1 MPRRDETAPHPEYLP
16 VRGGR
21 LCRHALRA
29 GTLPASAFETVFRR
43 ATVYAERPPNPG
55 LMVVDVSERG
65 RWAPVFSSLD
75 RLAAHA
81 GECDYQAMSGADLL
95 ELLPPATGVIL
106 DPRDEH
112 RGPAGWAAAGGLTH
126 GNR

>member
-1 MPRRDETAPHPEYLP
+1 MDVVSAAT
-16 VRGGR
+16 
-21 LCRHALRA
+21 ALRA
-29 GTLPASAFETVFRR
+29 GTLPASGFETVFHR
-43 ATVYAERPPNPG
+43 ATVHAERPPTPG
-55 LMVVDVSERG
+55 LMVVELG
-65 RWAPVFSSLD
+65 EHGYWAPVFSSLE